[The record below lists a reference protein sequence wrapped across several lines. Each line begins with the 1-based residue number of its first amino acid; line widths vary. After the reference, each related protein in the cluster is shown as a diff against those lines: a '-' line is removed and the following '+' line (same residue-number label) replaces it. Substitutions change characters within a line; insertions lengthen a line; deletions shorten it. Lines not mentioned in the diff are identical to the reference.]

1 VDTTRIQQPHR
12 VGHDHQRDGPHACT
26 DDWITLGQPV
36 VDPETV
42 EESEEHSPD
51 PCRKC
56 AERGQGV
63 ESGARVSY
71 ASRPS
76 NFVYRR

>member
-1 VDTTRIQQPHR
+1 M
-12 VGHDHQRDGPHACT
+12 
-26 DDWITLGQPV
+26 

-42 EESEEHSPD
+42 EEAEEHSPD

-71 ASRPS
+71 ASRP
-76 NFVYRR
+76 